1 MSPVPRDIV
10 SSTLRQGL
18 YTKVVG
24 RRLLYYRSLE
34 STMDEAARLAKESDD
49 DGIVVVAEE
58 QTAAR
63 GRFLRQWISH
73 PGNLYLSVALR
84 PSAWGLQ
91 YVSIMAGLAVAR
103 AIRKST
109 GLQPTLKWPND
120 IRLGGKKVCGVLV
133 ESLTAGGVVDYAVVG
148 IGLNVAL
155 KAEDFP
161 EIADIATSVNDALG
175 AEADRSELLGSL
187 LHELD
192 RLYMPLRR
200 EASSSEEEVA
210 PALLEWR
217 GRLDTLGRRVRV
229 QWKNE
234 VYEGMAEDVDS
245 LGNLIL
251 RTDSGGVVT
260 LLAGE
265 VTSQVDIAEPIG

>member
-1 MSPVPRDIV
+1 
-10 SSTLRQGL
+10 
-18 YTKVVG
+18 
-24 RRLLYYRSLE
+24 
-34 STMDEAARLAKESDD
+34 MDEAARLANESDD

-63 GRFLRQWISH
+63 GRFQRQWISK

-84 PSAWGLQ
+84 PSMLGLQ

-103 AIRKST
+103 AIRKTT

-120 IRLGGKKVCGVLV
+120 IRLNGKKVCGVLV
-133 ESLTAGGVVDYAVVG
+133 ESSAARGVVEWAVVG

-155 KAEDFP
+155 KTSDFP
-161 EIADIATSVNDALG
+161 EIADIATSVNEALG
-175 AEADRSELLGSL
+175 AEADRTKLLGSL

-192 RLYMPLRR
+192 RLYLPLGQDAQPSP
-200 EASSSEEEVA
+200 EDVGLALEEWKE
-210 PALLEWR
+210 
-217 GRLDTLGRRVRV
+217 RLDTLGRRVRV

-234 VYEGMAEDVDS
+234 VYEGVAEDVDS
-245 LGNLIL
+245 AGNLML
-251 RTDSGGVVT
+251 RTDGGEVVT

-265 VTSQVDIAEPIG
+265 VTSQVDIAEPIS

>member
-1 MSPVPRDIV
+1 
-10 SSTLRQGL
+10 
-18 YTKVVG
+18 
-24 RRLLYYRSLE
+24 
-34 STMDEAARLAKESDD
+34 MDEAARLAKECDD

-63 GRFLRQWISH
+63 GRFQRQWISE

-84 PSAWGLQ
+84 PSPWGLQ

-103 AIRKST
+103 AIRRST

-120 IRLGGKKVCGVLV
+120 IRLDSKKVCGVLV
-133 ESLTAGGVVDYAVVG
+133 ESSLTGGVVDWAVVG

-155 KAEDFP
+155 KTGDFP
-161 EIADIATSVNDALG
+161 EIAGIATSVNETLG
-175 AEADRSELLGSL
+175 AEADRTALLGSL

-200 EASSSEEEVA
+200 VAQPSPSEVE
-210 PALLEWR
+210 PALLEWK

-229 QWKNE
+229 QWKDE

-245 LGNLIL
+245 SGNLIL
-251 RTDSGGVVT
+251 RTDNGVVT
-260 LLAGE
+260 LIAGE
-265 VTSQVDIAEPIG
+265 VTSQIDVAEPIG

>member
-1 MSPVPRDIV
+1 MPRDIV

-24 RRLLYYRSLE
+24 RRILYYRSLE

-63 GRFLRQWISH
+63 GRFQRQWISQ
-73 PGNLYLSVALR
+73 PGNLYLSVVLR

-120 IRLGGKKVCGVLV
+120 IRLDGKKVCGVLV
-133 ESLTAGGVVDYAVVG
+133 ESSVAAGVVDYAVVG

-155 KAEDFP
+155 KPGDFP
-161 EIADIATSVNDALG
+161 EIADIATSVNQALD
-175 AEADRSELLGSL
+175 AEADRTELLGSL

-200 EASSSEEEVA
+200 EASSGEEELA
-210 PALLEWR
+210 PALLEWK

-229 QWKNE
+229 QWKDE
-234 VYEGMAEDVDS
+234 VYHGMAEDVDS
-245 LGNLIL
+245 VGNLKL
-251 RTDSGGVVT
+251 RTDSGDVVT

>member
-1 MSPVPRDIV
+1 MPRDIV

-18 YTKVVG
+18 YTRVVG
-24 RRLLYYRSLE
+24 RRLLYHRSLE
-34 STMDEAARLAKESDD
+34 STMDEAARLARQCDD

-63 GRFLRQWISH
+63 GRFQRQWISE
-73 PGNLYLSVALR
+73 PGNLYLSAALR

-120 IRLGGKKVCGVLV
+120 IRLDGKKVCGVLV
-133 ESLTAGGVVDYAVVG
+133 ESSLTGGVVDWSVVG
-148 IGLNVAL
+148 IGLNVGL
-155 KAEDFP
+155 KPENFP
-161 EIADIATSVNDALG
+161 EIADIATSVNEELG
-175 AEADRSELLGSL
+175 AEADRTALLGSL

-200 EASSSEEEVA
+200 EAPPNPEEVES
-210 PALLEWR
+210 ALLEWK

-229 QWKNE
+229 QWKDE
-234 VYEGMAEDVDS
+234 VYEGLAEDVDS
-245 LGNLIL
+245 VGNLIL
-251 RTDSGGVVT
+251 RTDLGVVT

>member
-1 MSPVPRDIV
+1 MPGDIV
-10 SSTLRQGL
+10 SSTVRQGL
-18 YTKVVG
+18 NTKVVG
-24 RRLLYYRSLE
+24 RRLLYHRRLE

-63 GRFLRQWISH
+63 GRFQRQWISE

-120 IRLGGKKVCGVLV
+120 IRLNGKKVCGVLV
-133 ESLTAGGVVDYAVVG
+133 ESSATAGVVDWAVVG

-155 KAEDFP
+155 KPGDFP
-161 EIADIATSVNDALG
+161 EIADIATSVNEVLV
-175 AEADRSELLGSL
+175 AEADRSELLGCL

-200 EASSSEEEVA
+200 EAPPSEAEVT
-210 PALLEWR
+210 PSVLEWKS
-217 GRLDTLGRRVRV
+217 RLDTLGRRVRV
-229 QWKNE
+229 QWKDE
-234 VYEGMAEDVDS
+234 VYQGMAEDVDS

-251 RTDSGGVVT
+251 RTDSGDVVT